1 MVLEQD
7 PVPACSVFLLNW
19 KAENDQK
26 GVVYVP
32 LPCQT
37 VGPEGAR
44 TEHAEN
50 EFCPE
55 TKLG

>member
-7 PVPACSVFLLNW
+7 LVPACGVFLLNW

-32 LPCQT
+32 LPC
-37 VGPEGAR
+37 
-44 TEHAEN
+44 
-50 EFCPE
+50 
-55 TKLG
+55 